1 MTNYNEQMR
10 QEKKQHILNCSR
22 KVFSEKGFARVTM
35 QDLVN
40 ASNISR
46 GGIYLYFK
54 SVESVFREVILQRE
68 RTIIDD
74 VEKMIEEKL
83 SFHDVFDEYLK
94 IHKNRLKGIDDSL
107 IQAMYEYHFTQETEV
122 AKQLRDQQVENAQET
137 IRLIINYGYQQGV
150 IESERLD
157 ILVEHIMLTI
167 EGLNIYA
174 LLGGLST
181 AQLQAQ
187 LDYLKVVVNCG

>member
-1 MTNYNEQMR
+1 MTNYSAQMR

-40 ASNISR
+40 ASEISR

-54 SVESVFREVILQRE
+54 SVESVFRELILQRE

-74 VEKMIEEKL
+74 VKKMISKSL
-83 SFHDVFDEYLK
+83 SFTEVFDEYLK
-94 IHKNRLKGIDDSL
+94 IQKNRLKAIDESL
-107 IQAMYEYHFTQETEV
+107 IQAMYEYHFTQDSDIS
-122 AKQLRDQQVENAQET
+122 KQLRDQQVQNAQET
-137 IRLIINYGYQQGV
+137 IWLIINYGYEQGA
-150 IESERLD
+150 IHSERLD

-181 AQLQAQ
+181 EQLQAQ
-187 LDYLKVVVNCG
+187 LDYLKVVVRCG